1 MKVSMNRLFLGLL
14 CVAALAVAG
23 CRRVDERTFTVDVP
37 QASTAAD
44 EQALRAAL
52 AVYGGIDAKDPTAI
66 VFDAAKHQLTVRYDS
81 MQLAKKNI
89 EISLAKAGFTANG
102 VTPESVGAKPAKAQ

>member
-1 MKVSMNRLFLGLL
+1 MNRLFLGLL

-52 AVYGGIDAKDPTAI
+52 AVYGGINAKDPTAI

-89 EISLAKAGFTANG
+89 EISIAQAGFTANG
-102 VTPESVGAKPAKAQ
+102 VTPESVGAQPKRKK